1 MVEGNSGTSFN
12 ESTKII
18 NDIESIDKRLLEV
31 IYNTKTFIDILEIS
45 STLFTIE
52 PLKMAITEL
61 KENKKIKSRY
71 IIKVTKD
78 NIWYCKQLISIVDEV
93 HHLDEIKGNFLINEK
108 TFANIFIEKK
118 ADKPLT
124 QLLISNFKPLIE
136 QQQFFFDFLWDKSIP
151 AYQKINE

>member
-1 MVEGNSGTSFN
+1 MVEGNYGTSFN

-18 NDIESIDKRLLEV
+18 NDMKSIYKRLLEV

-45 STLFTIE
+45 FTLFTIE
-52 PLKMAITEL
+52 PLKMAITEF
-61 KENKKIKSRY
+61 KEKKIKSRY

-78 NIWYCKQLISIVDEV
+78 KINYCKQLISIVDEV
-93 HHLDEIKGNFLINEK
+93 RHLDEIMGNFLINEK

-136 QQQFFFDFLWDKSIP
+136 QQQFFFDFL
-151 AYQKINE
+151 